1 MNQMA
6 TSLADNIVQCWG
18 CAVFDRLFQIIST
31 IGIEIYD
38 SLTQICLVIFGLL
51 FAIFVFNAIWKN
63 FKGGIKDPIMKDS
76 FLKAFIRSVFALTL
90 LGAGTLIPKTISTVI
105 FEPVTKVTL
114 LYSQSMIKTN
124 DEIVSARVTYE
135 PIEITQEGIYSQK
148 LRDMV
153 IMLMKTTITQ
163 FQSFIK
169 LGIEVMDKAF
179 SWSAFTSV
187 SVLIK
192 HIMLFFIGL
201 YLAWGFLKIFFK
213 YCCYFADVII
223 AMAFFAFFF
232 LISLVMTSF
241 KDVKE
246 VPKWFGT
253 IGKNVGVAQ
262 LKNVINAIVTLGS
275 VVLTYTVMMVIIAK
289 FLSAS
294 NVSVNDLMGA
304 IYGGNLYEED
314 LSTDALYSLTLA
326 SFIALLYVLNFVF
339 EQIPQITK
347 MVLSMFGVE
356 ENNKH
361 SEQFASDMG
370 RLSKLAFDNAATFGS
385 IIINGKKKDDKKEE
399 KTDTKTD
406 GKKDTK

>member
-1 MNQMA
+1 
-6 TSLADNIVQCWG
+6 
-18 CAVFDRLFQIIST
+18 
-31 IGIEIYD
+31 
-38 SLTQICLVIFGLL
+38 
-51 FAIFVFNAIWKN
+51 
-63 FKGGIKDPIMKDS
+63 
-76 FLKAFIRSVFALTL
+76 
-90 LGAGTLIPKTISTVI
+90 
-105 FEPVTKVTL
+105 
-114 LYSQSMIKTN
+114 
-124 DEIVSARVTYE
+124 
-135 PIEITQEGIYSQK
+135 
-148 LRDMV
+148 
-153 IMLMKTTITQ
+153 
-163 FQSFIK
+163 
-169 LGIEVMDKAF
+169 
-179 SWSAFTSV
+179 
-187 SVLIK
+187 
-192 HIMLFFIGL
+192 
-201 YLAWGFLKIFFK
+201 
-213 YCCYFADVII
+213 
-223 AMAFFAFFF
+223 
-232 LISLVMTSF
+232 MTSF

-361 SEQFASDMG
+361 GEQFASDMG